1 MGAMDDT
8 GTTLAEEVHPGPS
21 SAPRHRAT
29 AFVMAL
35 GLTAPALV
43 LRVGGVHSLPHP
55 VEALLFGIAVV
66 GASFLLAWAAEA
78 AQLDIGAGLAIAVL
92 ALIAVLPEY
101 AVDAVFAWKSGHG
114 FKQFGRVCHA
124 PGATGESPCS
134 LALANMTGSN
144 RLLIGIG
151 WSMVVAVAWWQWRKR
166 KMPDKAIVLPR
177 LRSVEIGY
185 LTVATMYALTLPLR
199 RSLTLIDAA
208 VLVLLFAAYTRRV
221 AGGPSEEP
229 HLVGP
234 AQVIG
239 SLAQKRRRITVVVM
253 LVFAAIVILASA
265 EPFAEAL
272 VATGRSA
279 HINEFL
285 LVQWLAPLASEAP
298 ELLVAGLFAWRLNT
312 DQALSTLVSSKVNQW
327 TLLVGTLPIIF
338 AISSGSWHGLPL
350 GVGQRDELLLTAA
363 QAAFAVAVLASLSL
377 SIREAVMLFSLFWAQ
392 FIVGAFVPTRWHG
405 SERIVVSIAYLGLA
419 VVFLFRQRGAMQA
432 VLRDGFLRSYDEM
445 AT

>member
-1 MGAMDDT
+1 MDDT
-8 GTTLAEEVHPGPS
+8 RTTWADDLHPDAEARRG
-21 SAPRHRAT
+21 HRV
-29 AFVMAL
+29 AFAGAVAI
-35 GLTAPALV
+35 TIPALA

-55 VEALLFGIAVV
+55 IEALLFGLAVV

-101 AVDAVFAWKSGHG
+101 AVDAVFAWKSGKG
-114 FKQFGRVCHA
+114 FKEFGRPCHG

-151 WSMVVAVAWWQWRKR
+151 WSMVVGVALIQWKKR
-166 KMPDKAIVLPR
+166 QMPDRAIVLPR
-177 LRSVEIGY
+177 VRSVEIGY

-208 VLVLLFAAYTRRV
+208 ILVALFAAYTKRV

-234 AQVIG
+234 AQTIG
-239 SLAQKRRRITVVVM
+239 SMTQRRRRQTVLLM
-253 LVFAAIVILASA
+253 LVFAAAVILVSA

-279 HINEFL
+279 HISEFL

-312 DQALSTLVSSKVNQW
+312 DQALSTLISSKVNQW
-327 TLLVGTLPIIF
+327 TLLVGTLPVVF
-338 AISSGSWHGLPL
+338 AISSGGWHGLPL
-350 GVGQRDELLLTAA
+350 GVDQRDELLLTAA

-377 SIREAVMLFSLFWAQ
+377 SVREAIMLFVLFWAQ
-392 FIVGAFVPTRWHG
+392 FVVGAAVPERWHG
-405 SERIVVSIAYLGLA
+405 SERIVVSLCYLALA
-419 VVFLFRQRGAMQA
+419 VVFIFRQRGALRA
-432 VLRDGFLRSYDEM
+432 VLHTAFRVRYAEMDE
-445 AT
+445 A